1 MREKFKQQLEE
12 MYRQMVIMGSLCQQA
27 IAVAVRTL
35 DEEEDRAEKLEA
47 QVFAVDGE
55 IDDMEREI
63 EALCTKL
70 LLKQQPVAA
79 DLRRITAALKMVTDL
94 ERIGDQASDIAELAR
109 FIRKGGAHS
118 HLKQMAAEV
127 IRMVSESVD
136 AFVRLDLDQA
146 REVIAY
152 DDVVDRWFDQ
162 IKKELV
168 SQIAAHRWG
177 GTAGCLPGGQISG
190 ADWRSCHQPGGVGGV
205 RADRNSFQGWAL
217 GGAGR
222 RVRTKDSLFN
232 LDLTFLWFFFLR
244 GADKL
249 FITTG
254 NVKGT

>member
-27 IAVAVRTL
+27 IARGG
-35 DEEEDRAEKLEA
+35 ENPGRGGGPGGKLEA

-136 AFVRLDLDQA
+136 AF
-146 REVIAY
+146 
-152 DDVVDRWFDQ
+152 
-162 IKKELV
+162 
-168 SQIAAHRWG
+168 G
-177 GTAGCLPGGQISG
+177 PAGSGPGPGGHCL
-190 ADWRSCHQPGGVGGV
+190 RRCGGPVV
-205 RADRNSFQGWAL
+205 
-217 GGAGR
+217 
-222 RVRTKDSLFN
+222 
-232 LDLTFLWFFFLR
+232 
-244 GADKL
+244 
-249 FITTG
+249 
-254 NVKGT
+254 

>member
-1 MREKFKQQLEE
+1 M
-12 MYRQMVIMGSLCQQA
+12 
-27 IAVAVRTL
+27 
-35 DEEEDRAEKLEA
+35 
-47 QVFAVDGE
+47 FAVDGE

-168 SQIAAHRWG
+168 SQIAADSHRWG